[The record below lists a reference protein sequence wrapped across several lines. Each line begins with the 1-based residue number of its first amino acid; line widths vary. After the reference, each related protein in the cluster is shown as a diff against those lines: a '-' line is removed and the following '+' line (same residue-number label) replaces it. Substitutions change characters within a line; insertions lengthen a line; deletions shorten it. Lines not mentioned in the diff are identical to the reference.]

1 MQFVIYSKYIGGRM
15 AKHNLCVIGLYKTV
29 KPLAN
34 RIADTLDMYFAD
46 IDELIAFDLLDVKL
60 TQEVCG
66 REYLLKIE
74 KNKVKTVT
82 SYENTLLSLDYSVL
96 NNDSIIENI
105 KDNCVIIYLKYSS
118 DYVKS
123 RLKKTDG
130 IEYELFEDRDY
141 ICTQMADIIVHCDD
155 LPTNKIIEQT
165 TTKLQDY
172 YNV

>member
-1 MQFVIYSKYIGGRM
+1 M
-15 AKHNLCVIGLYKTV
+15 
-29 KPLAN
+29 
-34 RIADTLDMYFAD
+34 
-46 IDELIAFDLLDVKL
+46 
-60 TQEVCG
+60 
-66 REYLLKIE
+66 
-74 KNKVKTVT
+74 
-82 SYENTLLSLDYSVL
+82 LSLDYSVL

-123 RLKKTDG
+123 RLKKSDN